1 MHLTP
6 LLLTNCLQKDL
17 QENRLPQESGNPN
30 RQYYDMC
37 DDVQSNT
44 ALFLKLVYQ
53 IPIHQAAVSY
63 THLDVYKRQA
73 KMHPLKS
80 LTHFPYIKNK
90 NFLLISV

>member
-30 RQYYDMC
+30 RQYYDRC

-44 ALFLKLVYQ
+44 ALFDEDRKK
-53 IPIHQAAVSY
+53 IDAIC
-63 THLDVYKRQA
+63 
-73 KMHPLKS
+73 
-80 LTHFPYIKNK
+80 
-90 NFLLISV
+90 

>member
-30 RQYYDMC
+30 RQYYDRC

-44 ALFLKLVYQ
+44 ALFLKLVFQ
-53 IPIHQAAVSY
+53 IPIFRAVWQLSP
-63 THLDVYKRQA
+63 V
-73 KMHPLKS
+73 PL
-80 LTHFPYIKNK
+80 FPAIYRCSRRT
-90 NFLLISV
+90 FLHTNEFRYRV